1 MNATV
6 PNNSPQSLLSID
18 ESRFALAHERDC
30 ARIYRLILSGQA
42 HSRPEIGRILGLRST
57 SVSRVVGDLLAR
69 RLVLETVGE
78 ASGRGRPPAI
88 LLAHGRRI
96 GASVIYV
103 SSQSLSGALVD
114 LNGHI
119 VAERRTPIE
128 SDADNDSIAT
138 AMADLARG
146 LLDAMPPGMSHAGTA
161 VSLSGLID
169 LKRGQWLMASRWP
182 RMRGLDIGAVLAPV
196 AGPVEICRNLDAELR
211 ARAAREPDQFAGG
224 TLLLHWGWGVGLAYA
239 VDGEPFAP
247 AGSFGEIGHW
257 RLAALSNRPCGC
269 GNTGCLE
276 TGAALWS
283 LLPALRRHWPDL
295 DQDETRLARQLAGL
309 DLLAL
314 PQVEMATELVA
325 RALAN
330 ACRLLFPA
338 RIAVSGPFSANPQLW
353 ARFNSL
359 FRAEGTMDG
368 FAMPDLVGLRAS
380 QLYEIH
386 GAAAP
391 LLSRAAE
398 ALLAEQG

>member
-1 MNATV
+1 M
-6 PNNSPQSLLSID
+6 SLLTID
-18 ESRFALAHERDC
+18 ENRLVLAHDRDC
-30 ARIYRLILSGQA
+30 ARIYRLILNGEA
-42 HSRPEIGRILGLRST
+42 HSRADIGRLLELRST
-57 SVSRVVGDLLAR
+57 SVSRVVGDLVTR
-69 RLVLETVGE
+69 RLVIETVGE

-88 LLAHGRRI
+88 HLAHTRRI

-114 LNGHI
+114 LNGHL
-119 VAERRTPIE
+119 VGERRRAIA
-128 SDADNDSIAT
+128 SDADNAAIAA
-138 AMADLARG
+138 AMAELAQN
-146 LLDAMPPGMSHAGTA
+146 LLDAMPAGMSHAGTA

-169 LKRGQWLMASRWP
+169 LKQGQWLMASRWP
-182 RMRGLDIGAVLAPV
+182 RMRGLDIASVLAPV
-196 AGPVEICRNLDAELR
+196 AGPVTICRNLDAELR
-211 ARAAREPDQFAGG
+211 ARAAREPEHFAGG
-224 TLLLHWGWGVGLAYA
+224 TVLLHWGWGIGLAYA

-257 RLAALSNRPCGC
+257 RLAALHDRPCGC
-269 GNTGCLE
+269 GNTACLE

-283 LLPALRRHWPDL
+283 LLPALRERWPEL
-295 DQDETRLARQLAGL
+295 DQDEIRLARQLAGL

-314 PQVEMATELVA
+314 PEIETAAGLLA

-353 ARFNSL
+353 ARFNTL

-368 FAMPDLVGLRAS
+368 FAVPELAGVPAS
-380 QLYEIH
+380 HLYEIH

-391 LLSRAAE
+391 LISRATE
-398 ALLAEQG
+398 ALLLER

>member
-1 MNATV
+1 M
-6 PNNSPQSLLSID
+6 SLLTLD
-18 ESRFALAHERDC
+18 ETRFALAHDRDC
-30 ARIYRLILSGQA
+30 ARIYRLILNGAA
-42 HSRPEIGRILGLRST
+42 HSRTDIGRILQLRST
-57 SVSRVVGDLLAR
+57 SVSRVVGDLIAR
-69 RLVLETVGE
+69 RLVIEAIGE

-88 LLAHGRRI
+88 LVAHTRRI

-114 LNGHI
+114 LNGHL
-119 VAERRTPIE
+119 VAERRRAI
-128 SDADNDSIAT
+128 SGDADNAAIAA
-138 AMADLARG
+138 AMAELARD

-169 LKRGQWLMASRWP
+169 LKQGQWLLASRWP
-182 RMRGLDIGAVLAPV
+182 RMRGLDVASVLAPV
-196 AGPVEICRNLDAELR
+196 AGPVTICRNLDAELR
-211 ARAAREPDQFAGG
+211 ARAAREPESFEGG
-224 TLLLHWGWGVGLAYA
+224 TILLHWGWGVGLAYA

-247 AGSFGEIGHW
+247 TGSFGEIGHW
-257 RLAALSNRPCGC
+257 RLAALGKRRCGC
-269 GNTGCLE
+269 GNTACLE

-295 DQDETRLARQLAGL
+295 DQDEVRLARQLAGL

-314 PQVEMATELVA
+314 PEIEMAASLLA

-353 ARFNSL
+353 ARFNTL

-368 FAMPDLVGLRAS
+368 FAVPELSGVPAS
-380 QLYEIH
+380 HLYEIH

-398 ALLAEQG
+398 MLLLEQA

>member
-1 MNATV
+1 M
-6 PNNSPQSLLSID
+6 SLLTID
-18 ESRFALAHERDC
+18 ESRLALAHDRDC
-30 ARIYRLILSGQA
+30 ARIYRLILNGEA
-42 HSRPEIGRILGLRST
+42 HSRADIGRILQLRST
-57 SVSRVVGDLLAR
+57 SVSRVIGDLLAR
-69 RLVLETVGE
+69 RLVIETVGE
-78 ASGRGRPPAI
+78 TSGRGRPPAV
-88 LLAHGRRI
+88 LVAHTRRI

-114 LNGHI
+114 LNGHL
-119 VAERRTPIE
+119 VAERRRPIA
-128 SDADNDSIAT
+128 SDADNAAIAE
-138 AMADLARG
+138 AMAELAQN

-169 LKRGQWLMASRWP
+169 LKQGQWLMASRWP
-182 RMRGLDIGAVLAPV
+182 RMRGLDIAAVLAPV
-196 AGPVEICRNLDAELR
+196 AGPVTICRNLDAELR
-211 ARAAREPDQFAGG
+211 ARAAREPEPFAGG
-224 TLLLHWGWGVGLAYA
+224 TILLHWGWGIGLAYA

-257 RLAALSNRPCGC
+257 RLAALENRPCGC
-269 GNTGCLE
+269 GNTACLE

-295 DQDETRLARQLAGL
+295 DQDEIRLARQLAGL
-309 DLLAL
+309 DLLSL
-314 PQVEMATELVA
+314 PEIERAAELLA

-353 ARFNSL
+353 ARFNTL

-368 FAMPDLVGLRAS
+368 FAVPDLTGVPAS
-380 QLYEIH
+380 HLYEIH

-398 ALLAEQG
+398 TLLLEAG

>member
-1 MNATV
+1 M
-6 PNNSPQSLLSID
+6 SLLTLD
-18 ESRFALAHERDC
+18 ETRFALAHDRDC
-30 ARIYRLILSGQA
+30 ARIYRLILNGAA
-42 HSRPEIGRILGLRST
+42 HSRTDIGRILQLRST
-57 SVSRVVGDLLAR
+57 SVSRVVGDLIAR
-69 RLVLETVGE
+69 RLVIEAVGE

-88 LLAHGRRI
+88 LVAHTRRI

-114 LNGHI
+114 LNGHL
-119 VAERRTPIE
+119 VAERRRAI
-128 SDADNDSIAT
+128 SGDADNAAIAA
-138 AMADLARG
+138 AMAGLARD

-169 LKRGQWLMASRWP
+169 LRQGQWLLASRWP
-182 RMRGLDIGAVLAPV
+182 RMRGLDIASVLAPV
-196 AGPVEICRNLDAELR
+196 AGPVTICRNLDAELR
-211 ARAAREPDQFAGG
+211 ARAAREPESFEGG
-224 TLLLHWGWGVGLAYA
+224 TILLHWGWGVGLAYA

-247 AGSFGEIGHW
+247 TGSFGEIGHW
-257 RLAALSNRPCGC
+257 RLGALGKRRCGC
-269 GNTGCLE
+269 GNTACLE

-295 DQDETRLARQLAGL
+295 DQDEVRLARQLAGL

-314 PQVEMATELVA
+314 PEIEMAASLLA
-325 RALAN
+325 RTLAN

-353 ARFNSL
+353 ARFNTL

-368 FAMPDLVGLRAS
+368 FAVPELSGVPAS
-380 QLYEIH
+380 HLYEIH

-398 ALLAEQG
+398 TLLLEQA

>member
-1 MNATV
+1 M
-6 PNNSPQSLLSID
+6 SLLTLD
-18 ESRFALAHERDC
+18 ETRLALAHDRDC
-30 ARIYRLILSGQA
+30 ARIYRLILNGAA
-42 HSRPEIGRILGLRST
+42 HSRADIGRILQLRST

-69 RLVLETVGE
+69 RLVIEAVGE

-88 LLAHGRRI
+88 LVAHTRRI

-114 LNGHI
+114 LNGHL
-119 VAERRTPIE
+119 VAERRRPIAA
-128 SDADNDSIAT
+128 DADNAAIA
-138 AMADLARG
+138 AVMAELTRD

-169 LKRGQWLMASRWP
+169 LKRGQWLLASRWP
-182 RMRGLDIGAVLAPV
+182 RMRGLDIASVLEPV
-196 AGPVEICRNLDAELR
+196 AGPVTICRNLDAELR
-211 ARAAREPDQFAGG
+211 ARAAREPENFAGG
-224 TLLLHWGWGVGLAYA
+224 TILLHWGWGVGLAYA

-247 AGSFGEIGHW
+247 TGSFGEIGHW
-257 RLAALSNRPCGC
+257 RLAALDGRRCGC
-269 GNTGCLE
+269 GNTACLE

-283 LLPALRRHWPDL
+283 LLPALRRHWPEL
-295 DQDETRLARQLAGL
+295 DQDEVRLARQLAGL

-314 PQVEMATELVA
+314 PEIEMAASVLA

-330 ACRLLFPA
+330 ACRMLFPA

-353 ARFNSL
+353 ARFNTL

-368 FAMPDLVGLRAS
+368 FAVPDLTGVPAS
-380 QLYEIH
+380 HLYEIH

-391 LLSRAAE
+391 LLSRATE
-398 ALLAEQG
+398 ALLLEQA

>member
-1 MNATV
+1 M
-6 PNNSPQSLLSID
+6 SLLTID
-18 ESRFALAHERDC
+18 ESRLAFAHDRDC
-30 ARIYRLILSGQA
+30 ARIYRLILNGEA
-42 HSRPEIGRILGLRST
+42 HSRADIGRILQLRST
-57 SVSRVVGDLLAR
+57 SVSRVVGDLIAR
-69 RLVLETVGE
+69 RLVIETVGE

-88 LLAHGRRI
+88 LVAHTRRI

-114 LNGHI
+114 LNGHL
-119 VAERRTPIE
+119 VAERRRPIAG
-128 SDADNDSIAT
+128 DADNAAIAE
-138 AMADLARG
+138 AMAELAQN

-169 LKRGQWLMASRWP
+169 LRQGQWLMASRWP
-182 RMRGLDIGAVLAPV
+182 RMRGLDIASVLAPV
-196 AGPVEICRNLDAELR
+196 AGPVAICRNLDAELR
-211 ARAAREPDQFAGG
+211 ARAAREPEQFPGG
-224 TLLLHWGWGVGLAYA
+224 TVLLHWGWGIGLAYA

-257 RLAALSNRPCGC
+257 RLAALQDRSCGC
-269 GNTGCLE
+269 GNTACLE

-283 LLPALRRHWPDL
+283 LLPTLRRHWPDL
-295 DQDETRLARQLAGL
+295 DQDEVRLARQLAGL
-309 DLLAL
+309 DLLSL
-314 PQVEMATELVA
+314 PEIDRAAQLLA

-353 ARFNSL
+353 ARFNTL

-368 FAMPDLVGLRAS
+368 FAVPDLSGVPAS
-380 QLYEIH
+380 HLYEIH

-398 ALLAEQG
+398 ALLLERA

>member
-1 MNATV
+1 M
-6 PNNSPQSLLSID
+6 SLLTID
-18 ESRFALAHERDC
+18 ESHLALAHDRDC
-30 ARIYRLILSGQA
+30 ARIYRLVLNGEA
-42 HSRPEIGRILGLRST
+42 HSRADIGRILQLRST
-57 SVSRVVGDLLAR
+57 SVSRVVGELIAR
-69 RLVLETVGE
+69 RLVIETIGE

-88 LLAHGRRI
+88 LVAHTRRI

-114 LNGHI
+114 LNGHL
-119 VAERRTPIE
+119 VAERRRPIAG
-128 SDADNDSIAT
+128 DADNAT
-138 AMADLARG
+138 IAMAMAELARN

-169 LKRGQWLMASRWP
+169 LKQGQWLMASRWP
-182 RMRGLDIGAVLAPV
+182 RMRGLDIASVLAPV
-196 AGPVEICRNLDAELR
+196 AGPVTICRNLDAELR
-211 ARAAREPDQFAGG
+211 ARAAREPENFAGG
-224 TLLLHWGWGVGLAYA
+224 TILLHWGWGVGLAYA

-247 AGSFGEIGHW
+247 TGSFGEIGHW
-257 RLAALSNRPCGC
+257 RLAALHDRPCGC
-269 GNTGCLE
+269 GNTACLE

-295 DQDETRLARQLAGL
+295 DQDEIRLARQLAGL
-309 DLLAL
+309 DLLSL
-314 PQVEMATELVA
+314 PEIDMAAQLLA

-353 ARFNSL
+353 ARFNTL

-368 FAMPDLVGLRAS
+368 FSVPDLSGVPAS
-380 QLYEIH
+380 HLYEIH

-398 ALLAEQG
+398 ALLLEQA